1 MPATDIGIDLG
12 TSNIVIW
19 YKNKGIIVHEPT
31 MVAYDKENDKIVA
44 YGEEARQLV
53 ARSQGSIVAIRP
65 FKAGTI
71 SDYSV
76 TEKLMWHYI
85 QIAMGRQMFRK
96 PYISICMPSGVTE
109 VERRAVEE
117 AGYQSGARDV
127 TIVEGTVAAAIG
139 AGIDITKPVGNLIVD
154 IGGGTTDIAVLS
166 LGAPVIRDSL
176 KVAGSTF
183 NDMITRS
190 IRRNHSLFIGNEQI
204 EAVKVRIGTCF
215 KRPKSESMQV
225 SGRNVMT
232 GLPKTVSV
240 TSEEIREAL
249 HDATG
254 RIADAVHGVLE
265 KTPPEL
271 AADITTRG
279 IVFTGVSAL
288 LDGLTELIE
297 ERTGI
302 NVMVAE
308 NPGDCVAI
316 GAGRYVEMMDR
327 IGRMDYYSS

>member
-1 MPATDIGIDLG
+1 MPSTDIGIDLG
-12 TSNIVIW
+12 TSNIAIW
-19 YKNKGIIVHEPT
+19 YRGKGIIVHEPT

-53 ARSQGSIVAIRP
+53 SRAQGNIVAVRP

-76 TEKLMWHYI
+76 TEKIMWHYI
-85 QIAMGRQMFRK
+85 QVAMGRQMFRK

-117 AGYQSGARDV
+117 AAYQSGARDV

-154 IGGGTTDIAVLS
+154 VGGGTTDVAVIS
-166 LGAPVIRDSL
+166 LGAPVISDSL
-176 KVAGSTF
+176 KIGGAVF
-183 NDMITRS
+183 NDMIARS
-190 IRRNHSLFIGNEQI
+190 IRKNHSLFIGNEQG
-204 EAVKVRIGTCF
+204 ENVKIRIGTCF
-215 KRPKSESMQV
+215 KRPKSEAMQV

-249 HDATG
+249 SESTS

-279 IVFTGVSAL
+279 IVFTGGGCL

-308 NPGDCVAI
+308 NPADCVAI
-316 GAGRYVEMMDR
+316 GAGRYVELMDR
-327 IGRMDYYSS
+327 LGRMDY

>member
-1 MPATDIGIDLG
+1 MPQTDIGIDLG

-19 YKNKGIIVHEPT
+19 YKGKGIIVHEPT

-44 YGEEARQLV
+44 YGEEARQL
-53 ARSQGSIVAIRP
+53 ALRAQGSVVAIRP

-85 QIAMGRQMFRK
+85 QVAMGRQMFRK
-96 PYISICMPSGVTE
+96 PYITICLPSGVTE

-117 AGYQSGARDV
+117 AAYQSGARDV
-127 TIVEGTVAAAIG
+127 TIAPGTVAAAIG
-139 AGIDITKPVGNLIVD
+139 AGIDVTKPVGNLIVD
-154 IGGGTTDIAVLS
+154 VGGGTTDIAVLS
-166 LGAPVIRDSL
+166 LGAPVISDSL
-176 KVAGSTF
+176 KVAGVAF
-183 NDMITRS
+183 NEMISRS
-190 IRRNHSLFIGNEQI
+190 IRRNHSLFIGNELV
-204 EAVKVRIGTCF
+204 ESVKIRIGTCF
-215 KRPKSESMQV
+215 KRPKSEQMQV

-249 HDATG
+249 HDSTAQ
-254 RIADAVHGVLE
+254 IADAVHGVLE

-279 IVFTGVSAL
+279 IVFTGGGSL
-288 LDGLTELIE
+288 LSGLTELIE

-308 NPGDCVAI
+308 NPADCVAI
-316 GAGRYVEMMDR
+316 GAGKYVEMMDR
-327 IGRMDYYSS
+327 LGRIDYM

>member
-1 MPATDIGIDLG
+1 MPSTDIGIDLG
-12 TSNIVIW
+12 TSNIAIW
-19 YKNKGIIVHEPT
+19 YRGKGIIVHEPT

-53 ARSQGSIVAIRP
+53 SRAQGNIVAVRP

-76 TEKLMWHYI
+76 TEKIMWHYI
-85 QIAMGRQMFRK
+85 QVAMGRQMFRK

-117 AGYQSGARDV
+117 AAYQSGARDV

-154 IGGGTTDIAVLS
+154 VGGGTTDVAVIS
-166 LGAPVIRDSL
+166 LGAPVISDSL
-176 KVAGSTF
+176 KVAGAAF
-183 NDMITRS
+183 NEMIARS
-190 IRRNHSLFIGNEQI
+190 IRRSHSLFIGNDQVET
-204 EAVKVRIGTCF
+204 VKIRIGSCY
-215 KRPKSESMQV
+215 KRPKSQTMQV

-240 TSEEIREAL
+240 SSEEIREAL
-249 HDATG
+249 HESTS

-279 IVFTGVSAL
+279 IVFTGGGSL

-302 NVMVAE
+302 NVMIAE
-308 NPGDCVAI
+308 NPADCVAI
-316 GAGRYVEMMDR
+316 GAGHYVELMDKL
-327 IGRMDYYSS
+327 GRMDF

>member
-1 MPATDIGIDLG
+1 MPSTDIGIDLG
-12 TSNIVIW
+12 TSNIAIW
-19 YKNKGIIVHEPT
+19 YRGKGIIVHEPT

-53 ARSQGSIVAIRP
+53 ARAQGSIVAVRP

-85 QIAMGRQMFRK
+85 QVAMGRQMFRK

-117 AGYQSGARDV
+117 AAYQSGARDV

-154 IGGGTTDIAVLS
+154 VGGGTTDVAVIS
-166 LGAPVIRDSL
+166 LGAPVISDSL
-176 KVAGSTF
+176 KVAGAAF
-183 NDMITRS
+183 NEMIARN
-190 IRRNHSLFIGNEQI
+190 IRRSHSLFIGNDQVET
-204 EAVKVRIGTCF
+204 VKIRIGSCY
-215 KRPKSESMQV
+215 KRPKSQTMQV

-240 TSEEIREAL
+240 SSEEIREAL
-249 HDATG
+249 HESTS

-279 IVFTGVSAL
+279 IVFTGGGSL

-302 NVMVAE
+302 NVMIAE
-308 NPGDCVAI
+308 NPADCVAI
-316 GAGRYVEMMDR
+316 GAGHYVELMDKL
-327 IGRMDYYSS
+327 GRMDF

>member
-190 IRRNHSLFIGNEQI
+190 IRRL
-204 EAVKVRIGTCF
+204 K
-215 KRPKSESMQV
+215 P
-225 SGRNVMT
+225 
-232 GLPKTVSV
+232 
-240 TSEEIREAL
+240 
-249 HDATG
+249 
-254 RIADAVHGVLE
+254 
-265 KTPPEL
+265 
-271 AADITTRG
+271 
-279 IVFTGVSAL
+279 
-288 LDGLTELIE
+288 
-297 ERTGI
+297 
-302 NVMVAE
+302 
-308 NPGDCVAI
+308 
-316 GAGRYVEMMDR
+316 
-327 IGRMDYYSS
+327 

>member
-1 MPATDIGIDLG
+1 MTYTDIGIDMG
-12 TSNIVIW
+12 TSDIVVW
-19 YKNKGIIVHEPT
+19 YKGKGIIIHEPT
-31 MVAYDKENDKIVA
+31 MVAYDKEDDKMIA

-53 ARSQGSIVAIRP
+53 TRTQGNIVAVRP
-65 FKAGTI
+65 FKAGSI

-76 TEKLMWHYI
+76 TERLLGHYI
-85 QIAMGRQMFRK
+85 QLAMGRHMFRK
-96 PYISICMPSGVTE
+96 PYISLCIPSGVTE

-117 AGYQSGARDV
+117 AAYQAGARDV
-127 TIVEGTVAAAIG
+127 TIVEETVAAAIG

-154 IGGGTTDIAVLS
+154 IGGGTTDIAVIS
-166 LGAPVIRDSL
+166 LGAPVIYDSL
-176 KVAGSTF
+176 KIGGGVF
-183 NDMITRS
+183 NEMITRAV
-190 IRRNHSLFIGNEQI
+190 RRNHNIFIDNEQVEDI
-204 EAVKVRIGTCF
+204 KIRIGTAF
-215 KRPKSESMQV
+215 KRPKPDAMQV

-249 HDATG
+249 QDATG

-271 AADITTRG
+271 AADITVRG
-279 IVFTGVSAL
+279 IVLTGGGAL
-288 LDGLTELIE
+288 LDGLTELLE

-308 NPGDCVAI
+308 NPSECVAN
-316 GAGRYVEMMDR
+316 GTGRYLELMDQM
-327 IGRMDYYSS
+327 GRMLY

>member
-1 MPATDIGIDLG
+1 MPQTDIGIDLG

-19 YKNKGIIVHEPT
+19 YKGKGIIVHEPT

-44 YGEEARQLV
+44 YGEEARQL
-53 ARSQGSIVAIRP
+53 ALRAQGSVVAIRP
-65 FKAGTI
+65 FEAGTI

-76 TEKLMWHYI
+76 TEKVMWHYI
-85 QIAMGRQMFRK
+85 QVAMGRQMFRK
-96 PYISICMPSGVTE
+96 PYITICLPSGVTE

-117 AGYQSGARDV
+117 AAYQSGARDV
-127 TIVEGTVAAAIG
+127 TIAPGTVAAAIG
-139 AGIDITKPVGNLIVD
+139 AGIDVTKPVGNLIVD
-154 IGGGTTDIAVLS
+154 VGGGTTDIAVLS
-166 LGAPVIRDSL
+166 LGAPVISDSL
-176 KVAGSTF
+176 KVAGVAF
-183 NDMITRS
+183 NEMISRS
-190 IRRNHSLFIGNEQI
+190 IRRNHSLFIGNEQV
-204 EAVKVRIGTCF
+204 ESVKIRIGTCF
-215 KRPKSESMQV
+215 KRPKSEQMQV

-249 HDATG
+249 HDSTAQ
-254 RIADAVHGVLE
+254 IADAVHGVLE

-279 IVFTGVSAL
+279 IVFTGGGSL
-288 LDGLTELIE
+288 LSGLTELIE

-308 NPGDCVAI
+308 NPADCVAI
-316 GAGRYVEMMDR
+316 GAGKYVEMMDR
-327 IGRMDYYSS
+327 LGRIDYM

>member
-12 TSNIVIW
+12 TSNIAIW
-19 YKNKGIIVHEPT
+19 YRGKGIIVHEPT
-31 MVAYDKENDKIVA
+31 MVAYDKENDKIIA

-53 ARSQGSIVAIRP
+53 SRAQGSIVAVRP

-85 QIAMGRQMFRK
+85 QVAMGRQMFRK
-96 PYISICMPSGVTE
+96 PYISICLPSGVTE

-117 AGYQSGARDV
+117 AAYQSGAREV

-154 IGGGTTDIAVLS
+154 VGGGTTDVAVIS
-166 LGAPVIRDSL
+166 LGAPVISNSL
-176 KVAGSTF
+176 KIAGATF
-183 NDMITRS
+183 NEMIARS
-190 IRRNHSLFIGNEQI
+190 IRRNHSLFIGNEQV
-204 EAVKVRIGTCF
+204 EAVKIRIGTCY
-215 KRPKSESMQV
+215 KRPKGEAMQV

-249 HDATG
+249 HDSTSQ
-254 RIADAVHGVLE
+254 IADTVHSVLE

-279 IVFTGVSAL
+279 IVFTGGGSM

-302 NVMVAE
+302 NVMIAE
-308 NPGDCVAI
+308 NPADCVAV
-316 GAGRYVEMMDR
+316 GAGNYVELMDR
-327 IGRMDYYSS
+327 LGRMDY